1 MKLKVEEIVSYCGI
15 ICLGCPIYWATWE
28 EDKEKK
34 VKMKAE
40 IARRCNE
47 EFETEF
53 GPEEI
58 TDCEGC
64 RTEGGRLF
72 SGSKDCKIRKC
83 AVIRGHEN
91 CAHCVE
97 YPCEKLEEV
106 FATDS
111 SAKARLDV
119 IKSKL

>member
-1 MKLKVEEIVSYCGI
+1 MKLEVEDIVSYCGLV
-15 ICLGCPIYWATWE
+15 CLGCPIYWATWE
-28 EDKEKK
+28 EDKGKK
-34 VKMKAE
+34 EKMKAE

-53 GPEEI
+53 EPDDI
-58 TDCEGC
+58 SDCDGC

-72 SGSKDCKIRKC
+72 SGSTDCKIRKC
-83 AVIRGHEN
+83 AKLQGFQN
-91 CAHCVE
+91 CAHCID
-97 YPCEKLEEV
+97 YPCELLEEI

-119 IKSKL
+119 IKSRL